1 VNSAAWTSEAI
12 LARLRKILLVLLVLG
27 LAGVGAELVALAH
40 YEDSWQ
46 LTPLV
51 LIGLSFLVVGWHVV
65 DGSAATVRMFR
76 LVMLLLILSGGT
88 GIVLH
93 YRGNLEFQLEM
104 DPSQSRWAL
113 FTKVIQAHSPPA
125 LAPGVMAQL
134 GLLGLA
140 YTFRHPGRKQAG
152 S

>member
-1 VNSAAWTSEAI
+1 VNAPAWTSEAV
-12 LARLRKILLVLLVLG
+12 LARLRNILMALLVLG

-46 LTPLV
+46 VVPLV
-51 LIGLSFLVVGWHVV
+51 LIGLSFVVVAWHVV
-65 DGSAATVRMFR
+65 DGSRATIRMLR
-76 LVMLLLILSGGT
+76 LVMLVLILSGLT

-104 DPSQSRWAL
+104 DPSQSRWTL

-140 YTFRHPGRKQAG
+140 YTFRHPGRKPAR